1 MEQNELVIPF
11 GIAFK
16 NPPQSKKKEEIYHQ
30 HREKVKIGIIPTPTP
45 ASISTPL
52 STVTTISDQNLDQ
65 VKNGTLDITSI
76 PFGKQSF
83 QEREK
88 YFTELNN
95 AIERKKVFLAEKR
108 KELARTQKENSYL
121 RHVGK
126 NYNKYYAY
134 IVEDKKNQMEA
145 LSRLNEY
152 IGKLQ
157 KTGELSEQN
166 LKDSKKEQKK
176 ILREL
181 GNIEKGL
188 DEIMQGINTNPIKV
202 IENQNENYIKKGG
215 SYVDGDEFN
224 NLDYVDDDWDTESE

>member
-30 HREKVKIGIIPTPTP
+30 YREKVKVGIIPTAT
-45 ASISTPL
+45 SIVNPL
-52 STVTTISDQNLDQ
+52 STVTTVSDQNLDQ
-65 VKNGTLDITSI
+65 VKNGTLDITST

-108 KELARTQKENSYL
+108 KELAHTQKENSYL

-126 NYNKYYAY
+126 NYNRYYAY

-188 DEIMQGINTNPIKV
+188 DEIMQGVNLT
-202 IENQNENYIKKGG
+202 ENNEKMIGGNY
-215 SYVDGDEFN
+215 VADGYEFN
-224 NLDYVDDDWDTESE
+224 NLNYADEDWDTDSDL